1 MHSRHRSMGAEAW
14 GCTDMEMQRCGDT
27 ETCENRQERAMPQR
41 SSRKYAVE
49 QNHLFNNDGA
59 GLQLILTKFRQSA
72 GG

>member
-1 MHSRHRSMGAEAW
+1 MHARHRGMGAEVW
-14 GCTDMEMQRCGDT
+14 GRTDMEMQRRGDT
-27 ETCENRQERAMPQR
+27 ETCENRQEQAMSQR

-59 GLQLILTKFRQSA
+59 GPQLILTKFRQSA